1 MRNGYL
7 MIEKTYKCNQCSRRT
22 VRKDRICQECTD
34 YNEKYYDLRSIEVA
48 LIQGDSKSEKY
59 LNQFSSRF
67 GVGSGHSTRKR
78 NGNRY
83 VKFYENSNPC

>member
-1 MRNGYL
+1 
-7 MIEKTYKCNQCSRRT
+7 MIDISYKCNQCRRRT

-34 YNEKYYDLRSIEVA
+34 YNESYYDLRSIEVA

-59 LNQFSSRF
+59 LNQFRSRS

-83 VKFYENSNPC
+83 VKFYETR

>member
-1 MRNGYL
+1 
-7 MIEKTYKCNQCSRRT
+7 MIYKDYECNQCRRRT

-48 LIQGDSKSEKY
+48 LIQGDSI
-59 LNQFSSRF
+59 
-67 GVGSGHSTRKR
+67 GVGSGHSTRKH
-78 NGNRY
+78 NGNKY

>member
-1 MRNGYL
+1 MD
-7 MIEKTYKCNQCSRRT
+7 KCDES
-22 VRKDRICQECTD
+22 
-34 YNEKYYDLRSIEVA
+34 YYDLRSIEVA

>member
-1 MRNGYL
+1 M
-7 MIEKTYKCNQCSRRT
+7 MYKDYECNQCRRRT

-34 YNEKYYDLRSIEVA
+34 YNQKYYDLRSIEVA

-67 GVGSGHSTRKR
+67 GVGSGHGSRKR
-78 NGNRY
+78 NGNRF
-83 VKFYENSNPC
+83 VKFHNL

>member
-1 MRNGYL
+1 M
-7 MIEKTYKCNQCSRRT
+7 
-22 VRKDRICQECTD
+22 
-34 YNEKYYDLRSIEVA
+34 EVS

-59 LNQFSSRF
+59 LNQFSGRF

-78 NGNRY
+78 NGNKY